1 PDHTNTE
8 EKLMQTGASMQGA
21 VQRLARYTEGVR
33 EAEKLEG
40 IRLNREDQDTA
51 NLLREMESNVRQLAD
66 EDTIIFRAEVP
77 EPSVFLD
84 RSVLFRILE
93 NLLQNA
99 MRYRKKQVIVEV
111 SRKGRLLLI
120 TVQDDGNGFS
130 GETLRRAAEL
140 PGGDPA
146 LRPEEL
152 RDGNPPLWAEETQGE
167 SARDRRSGNR
177 EVHFGIGLGI
187 CRLLCEKHGGY
198 LKIENIIGGEG
209 ICEGDETD
217 INMVKNEDG
226 NVFGAAVTA
235 ALDVARQR

>member
-1 PDHTNTE
+1 
-8 EKLMQTGASMQGA
+8 
-21 VQRLARYTEGVR
+21 
-33 EAEKLEG
+33 
-40 IRLNREDQDTA
+40 
-51 NLLREMESNVRQLAD
+51 MESNVRQLAD

-140 PGGDPA
+140 PGGILHCVRKNCAMEILHCGRKKHRANLPGTGVPETGRYISA
-146 LRPEEL
+146 LAL
-152 RDGNPPLWAEETQGE
+152 AYAGC
-167 SARDRRSGNR
+167 SARST
-177 EVHFGIGLGI
+177 
-187 CRLLCEKHGGY
+187 
-198 LKIENIIGGEG
+198 EG
-209 ICEGDETD
+209 I
-217 INMVKNEDG
+217 
-226 NVFGAAVTA
+226 
-235 ALDVARQR
+235 